1 MDGIVTASASLK
13 SLLQELKE
21 RTNQEAESL
30 RSQLQNSVQ
39 TTLVQN
45 PIVGQP
51 QILRIFD
58 SNRIQTYSI
67 EVLDPESFKPLPTNT
82 VSASKV
88 SPLLPVCPLT
98 STHFKRFILNFLYP
112 IIILL
117 FFLKCENC
125 GREGTLEC
133 SGCHV
138 VHYCSSFCQK
148 KDWPNHQVQT
158 HFQLRIDHFE

>member
-1 MDGIVTASASLK
+1 VNASASLK
-13 SLLQELKE
+13 SLLQEIKE

-82 VSASKV
+82 VSISKAIQCSV
-88 SPLLPVCPLT
+88 SNPWC
-98 STHFKRFILNFLYP
+98 
-112 IIILL
+112 
-117 FFLKCENC
+117 
-125 GREGTLEC
+125 
-133 SGCHV
+133 
-138 VHYCSSFCQK
+138 
-148 KDWPNHQVQT
+148 
-158 HFQLRIDHFE
+158 FQL